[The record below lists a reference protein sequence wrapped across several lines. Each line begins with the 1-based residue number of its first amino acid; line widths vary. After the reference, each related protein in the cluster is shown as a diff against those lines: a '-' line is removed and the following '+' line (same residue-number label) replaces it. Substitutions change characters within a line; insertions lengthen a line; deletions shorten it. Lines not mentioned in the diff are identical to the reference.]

1 MMDERKF
8 KVGQKVR
15 LVQRILYR
23 TTPNAVYEITR
34 AMPSDG
40 REHSYRVKAL
50 HENHERAVSEGEIE
64 SAFGS

>member
-1 MMDERKF
+1 MDEHKF

-15 LVQRILYR
+15 LVRKNVHR
-23 TTPNAVYEITR
+23 TIPDAVYEITR

-50 HENHERAVSEGEIE
+50 HENYERAVSEGEIE
-64 SAFGS
+64 SALGS